1 MGRKNKRKIVKEI
14 KHSGKAGVIKEKR
27 SERNRHRKQE
37 IEKKTKKYKKRARN
51 ESVREKK
58 ETERNALIP
67 ISGNFESSSDVTLR
81 NWFY

>member
-37 IEKKTKKYKKRARN
+37 IEKKN
-51 ESVREKK
+51 K
-58 ETERNALIP
+58 EI
-67 ISGNFESSSDVTLR
+67 
-81 NWFY
+81 